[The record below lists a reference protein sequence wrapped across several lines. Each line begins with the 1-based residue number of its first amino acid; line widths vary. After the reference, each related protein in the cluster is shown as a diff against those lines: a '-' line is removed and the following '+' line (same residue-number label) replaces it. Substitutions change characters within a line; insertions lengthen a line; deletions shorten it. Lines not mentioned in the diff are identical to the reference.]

1 MSYRQVDVSS
11 GWDWYVQGWSLFMK
25 NPGMWLVTALVM
37 MIVLAVLSWFPV
49 IGPPAAALINP
60 ALLGGMMYGAQQ
72 LARGASFEF
81 PHLFQAF
88 RDSDRTGPMIL
99 LGLLPMAML
108 LIMVVFFGAA
118 IFSMLMGALL
128 ASKTAGISGAFSV
141 ASVLF
146 GLLLLIPI
154 GILLYAALFFAIP
167 RVMLDGVNW
176 IEAIKSSLSAC
187 LANVVPMILFL
198 VILMVAS
205 VLAAVLTS
213 GLGMFLIA
221 PVLIAAMYCA
231 YTEVYSGGKQSA
243 D

>member
-49 IGPPAAALINP
+49 IGPPAAALIKP
-60 ALLGGMMYGAQQ
+60 ALLGGMMYGAHQ
-72 LARGASFEF
+72 LAQGHSFEF

-88 RDSDRTGPMIL
+88 RDSDRTGPMIM
-99 LGLLPMAML
+99 LGLLPMAMFV
-108 LIMVVFFGAA
+108 IMVVFFGAA
-118 IFSMLMGALL
+118 VFGMFMGALL
-128 ASKTAGISGAFSV
+128 ASQTAGISGALGV
-141 ASVLF
+141 GSVLF

-154 GILLYAALFFAIP
+154 GILLFAALFFAVP
-167 RVMLDGVNW
+167 RVMLDRVNW

-198 VILMVAS
+198 VILLVAG
-205 VLAAVLTS
+205 VLAAVFTF

-221 PVLIAAMYCA
+221 PVVIAAMYCA
-231 YTEVYSGGKQSA
+231 YAEVYGGGEQSE